1 MCRHLIVLP
10 LALVAMAL
18 LAPPLAAGEATRTV
32 RLELS
37 ADRNGPFAV
46 ENLAL
51 AWFDRDGGMM
61 LPAAKRRCDH

>member
-1 MCRHLIVLP
+1 MVYGLGLP
-10 LALVAMAL
+10 YQMGGDTLWAS
-18 LAPPLAAGEATRTV
+18 PP
-32 RLELS
+32 EL
-37 ADRNGPFAV
+37 FAV